1 MVYYKGFN
9 SDMTCRGFQYVEGES
24 YTTNHAE
31 LCQTGFH
38 ACPMPLDTLRYYP
51 LATSIYHQIEL
62 GADAAGDGDKRVS
75 RHITIG
81 AKINIAGMI
90 KAHLKL
96 VWEKVDK
103 EPHPAATSGDY
114 STAATSG
121 DESTAATSGDE
132 STAATSGDYSTAATS
147 GNYSTAATSGDWST
161 AATSG
166 GRSTA
171 ATSGDESTAATS
183 GNWSTAAV
191 EGKDSIAVA
200 AGFACKARGAL
211 GCWLVLAERNDKGE
225 ILDVQAVRVDGDTIK
240 PDTLYTLTGGCVTE
254 VGADE

>member
-24 YTTNHAE
+24 YTTDHAE
-31 LCQTGFH
+31 LCQAGFH

-51 LATSIYHQIEL
+51 LATSVYHEVEL

-103 EPHPAATSGDY
+103 EPHPAAASGHG

-121 DESTAATSGDE
+121 DNSTAATSGYR
-132 STAATSGDYSTAATS
+132 STAATSGYRSTAATS
-147 GNYSTAATSGDWST
+147 GGNSTAATSGGWSTAATSGDWST
-161 AATSG
+161 AAASG
-166 GRSTA
+166 DGSTA
-171 ATSGDESTAATS
+171 AASGDY
-183 GNWSTAAV
+183 STAAV
-191 EGKDSIAVA
+191 DGKHSIAVA
-200 AGFACKARGAL
+200 GGSACKARGAL

-225 ILDVQAVRVDGDTIK
+225 ILDVQAVRVDGDIIK
-240 PDTLYTLTGGCVTE
+240 PDALYALTGGCVTE
-254 VGADE
+254 DGRR

>member
-24 YTTNHAE
+24 YTTAHAE
-31 LCQTGFH
+31 LCQAGFH

-51 LATSIYHQIEL
+51 LATSVYHEVEL
-62 GADAAGDGDKRVS
+62 GEDAAGGGDKRVS

-81 AKINIAGMI
+81 ATIDIAGMI

-103 EPHPAATSGDY
+103 EPHPAATSGDG

-121 DESTAATSGDE
+121 DGSTAATSGDD
-132 STAATSGDYSTAATS
+132 STAATSGYKSTAATSGYRSTAATS
-147 GNYSTAATSGDWST
+147 GNWST

-166 GRSTA
+166 GR
-171 ATSGDESTAATS
+171 
-183 GNWSTAAV
+183 STAAV

-240 PDTLYTLTGGCVTE
+240 PDTLYTLTGGRVTE

>member
-9 SDMTCRGFQYVEGES
+9 SDMTCRGFQYTEGES
-24 YTTNHAE
+24 YTTDHAE
-31 LCQTGFH
+31 LCQAGFH
-38 ACPMPLDTLRYYP
+38 ACPMPLDTLHYYP
-51 LATSIYHQIEL
+51 LATSVYHEVEL

-81 AKINIAGMI
+81 AKIDIAGMI

-103 EPHPAATSGDY
+103 EPHPAA
-114 STAATSG
+114 A
-121 DESTAATSGDE
+121 
-132 STAATSGDYSTAATS
+132 
-147 GNYSTAATSGDWST
+147 SGDWST

-166 GRSTA
+166 DRSTA
-171 ATSGDESTAATS
+171 AVD
-183 GNWSTAAV
+183 
-191 EGKDSIAVA
+191 GKHSIAVA
-200 AGFACKARGAL
+200 GGSACKARGAL

>member
-24 YTTNHAE
+24 YTTAHAE
-31 LCQTGFH
+31 LCQAGFH

-51 LATSIYHQIEL
+51 LATSVYHEVEL
-62 GADAAGDGDKRVS
+62 GEDAAGGGDKRVS

-81 AKINIAGMI
+81 ATIDIAGMI

-103 EPHPAATSGDY
+103 EPHPAATSG
-114 STAATSG
+114 
-121 DESTAATSGDE
+121 
-132 STAATSGDYSTAATS
+132 
-147 GNYSTAATSGDWST
+147 
-161 AATSG
+161 

-171 ATSGDESTAATS
+171 ATSGDDSTAATS
-183 GNWSTAAV
+183 GYKSTAATSGDRSTAATSGGRSTAAV

-240 PDTLYTLTGGCVTE
+240 PDTLYTLTGGRVTE

>member
-24 YTTNHAE
+24 YTTAHAE
-31 LCQTGFH
+31 LCQAGFH

-51 LATSIYHQIEL
+51 LATSVYHEVEL
-62 GADAAGDGDKRVS
+62 GEDAAGGGDKRVS

-81 AKINIAGMI
+81 ATIDIAGMI

-103 EPHPAATSGDY
+103 EPHPAATSGDG

-121 DESTAATSGDE
+121 DGSTAATSGD
-132 STAATSGDYSTAATS
+132 D
-147 GNYSTAATSGDWST
+147 ST

-166 GRSTA
+166 GR
-171 ATSGDESTAATS
+171 
-183 GNWSTAAV
+183 STAAV

-240 PDTLYTLTGGCVTE
+240 PDTLYTLTGGRVTE

>member
-24 YTTNHAE
+24 YTTDHAE
-31 LCQTGFH
+31 VCEAGFH

-51 LATSIYHQIEL
+51 LATSIYHEVEL

-81 AKINIAGMI
+81 AEIDIAGMI

-103 EPHPAATSGDY
+103 EPHPAAASGY
-114 STAATSG
+114 RSTAAASG
-121 DESTAATSGDE
+121 YESTAATSG
-132 STAATSGDYSTAATS
+132 Y
-147 GNYSTAATSGDWST
+147 
-161 AATSG
+161 
-166 GRSTA
+166 RSTA
-171 ATSGDESTAATS
+171 AASGYE
-183 GNWSTAAV
+183 STAAV
-191 EGKDSIAVA
+191 EGRDSIAVA
-200 AGFACKARGAL
+200 GGSACKARGAL

-240 PDTLYTLTGGCVTE
+240 PDTLYTLTGGRVTE
-254 VGADE
+254 VGAR

>member
-24 YTTNHAE
+24 YTTDHAE
-31 LCQTGFH
+31 LCQAGFH

-51 LATSIYHQIEL
+51 LATSIYYEVEL
-62 GADAAGDGDKRVS
+62 DADAAGDDDKRVS

-103 EPHPAATSGDY
+103 EPHPAATSGDG

-121 DESTAATSGDE
+121 DESTAAASGND
-132 STAATSGDYSTAATS
+132 STAATSGDNSTAATS
-147 GNYSTAATSGDWST
+147 GYG
-161 AATSG
+161 
-166 GRSTA
+166 
-171 ATSGDESTAATS
+171 
-183 GNWSTAAV
+183 STAAV

-200 AGFACKARGAL
+200 SGFACKARGAL

-225 ILDVQAVRVDGDTIK
+225 ILDVQAVRVDGGIIK
-240 PDTLYTLTGGCVTE
+240 PDTLYTLTGGHVTE

>member
-24 YTTNHAE
+24 YTTAHAE
-31 LCQTGFH
+31 LCQAGFH

-51 LATSIYHQIEL
+51 LATSIYHEVEL
-62 GADAAGDGDKRVS
+62 GVDAAGGGDKRVS

-103 EPHPAATSGDY
+103 EPHPAATSGH
-114 STAATSG
+114 
-121 DESTAATSGDE
+121 
-132 STAATSGDYSTAATS
+132 
-147 GNYSTAATSGDWST
+147 
-161 AATSG
+161 
-166 GRSTA
+166 RSTA
-171 ATSGDESTAATS
+171 ATSGDDSTAAAS
-183 GNWSTAAV
+183 GYESTAAV

-200 AGFACKARGAL
+200 SGSACKARGAL

-254 VGADE
+254 VGADA

>member
-24 YTTNHAE
+24 YTTDHAE
-31 LCQTGFH
+31 LCQAGFH

-51 LATSIYHQIEL
+51 LATSVYHEVEL

-103 EPHPAATSGDY
+103 EPHPAAASGH
-114 STAATSG
+114 G
-121 DESTAATSGDE
+121 
-132 STAATSGDYSTAATS
+132 STAATSGDYSTAAV
-147 GNYSTAATSGDWST
+147 D
-161 AATSG
+161 
-166 GRSTA
+166 
-171 ATSGDESTAATS
+171 
-183 GNWSTAAV
+183 
-191 EGKDSIAVA
+191 GKHSIAVA
-200 AGFACKARGAL
+200 GGSACKARGAL

-225 ILDVQAVRVDGDTIK
+225 ILDVQAVRVDGDIIK
-240 PDTLYTLTGGCVTE
+240 PDALYALTGGCVTE
-254 VGADE
+254 DGRR

>member
-24 YTTNHAE
+24 YTTAHAE
-31 LCQTGFH
+31 LCQAGFH

-51 LATSIYHQIEL
+51 LATSIYHEVEL
-62 GADAAGDGDKRVS
+62 GVDAAGGGDKRVS

-90 KAHLKL
+90 KAYLEL

-103 EPHPAATSGDY
+103 EPHPAATSGHG

-121 DESTAATSGDE
+121 HR
-132 STAATSGDYSTAATS
+132 
-147 GNYSTAATSGDWST
+147 STAATSGDWST
-161 AATSG
+161 AAASG
-166 GRSTA
+166 DWSTA
-171 ATSGDESTAATS
+171 ATSGDDSTAAAS
-183 GNWSTAAV
+183 GYESTAAV

-200 AGFACKARGAL
+200 SGSACKARGAL

-240 PDTLYTLTGGCVTE
+240 PDTLYTLTGGRVTAAVLGIE
-254 VGADE
+254 A